1 MYPDGDL
8 ARLDAHKT
16 ALRRRIGARREECAA
31 ATRGV
36 ERPLAWLDRA
46 VALWRRLR
54 PFAALAAIPLTLLAK
69 RALLPR
75 LRIFSTLVKWAPAIF
90 GASRAISAL
99 RRPARP

>member
-8 ARLDAHKT
+8 VRLDAHK
-16 ALRRRIGARREECAA
+16 AVLRRRIDARRDDCAVA
-31 ATRGV
+31 LRGV

-54 PFAALAAIPLTLLAK
+54 PFAALAVIPLTLLAK

-75 LRIFSTLVKWAPAIF
+75 LRIFGTLVKWAPVIF
-90 GASRAISAL
+90 SAGRAFSAL

>member
-1 MYPDGDL
+1 MYPNGDL

-16 ALRRRIGARREECAA
+16 ALRRRIGARREDCAA
-31 ATRGV
+31 ALRGV

-69 RALLPR
+69 RTLLPR
-75 LRIFSTLVKWAPAIF
+75 LRILGTLVKWAPVIF
-90 GASRAISAL
+90 GAGRAFSAL
-99 RRPARP
+99 HRPVRP